1 MFVYRPPFFL
11 LMSERS
17 RFFLISSND
26 SVVHSHYFYFHISKQ
41 NHTATEDN
49 ILARLK
55 SSDIQNYQSKYLD
68 LPSQKSKSSTD
79 RIINGYDFLAV
90 NERMEESLVVL
101 AMLARIPLTD
111 VVVLNSKLAGA
122 YDGGNG
128 KRCVKL
134 KRKWTTPKIDKYIL
148 GDYRKANKDDYQL
161 YDAAQRSLDK
171 TIDALGRKRVEENI
185 EVLKRLQQQNEE
197 QCASEATMPC
207 PEPEDESKKQEHMR
221 LVKESCYFSD
231 IGCGHACT
239 DSVLADHAE
248 EEWARI
254 TSSQGQVQ

>member
-1 MFVYRPPFFL
+1 ML
-11 LMSERS
+11 LT
-17 RFFLISSND
+17 FSND
-26 SVVHSHYFYFHISKQ
+26 SAAYSHYFYFKISHQ
-41 NHTATEDN
+41 NHTATEDD
-49 ILARLK
+49 ILEVLK
-55 SSDIQNYQSKYLD
+55 TKHQNYQSKYLD
-68 LPSQKSKSSTD
+68 LPSSQNNKLSSSTD

-101 AMLARIPLTD
+101 AMLAQIPLTD

-128 KRCVKL
+128 KSCVKL
-134 KRKWTTPKIDKYIL
+134 KKKWTTPKIDKYIL
-148 GDYRKANKDDYQL
+148 GDYRKANKHDYQL
-161 YDAAQRSLDK
+161 YDAAQRSLDR
-171 TIDALGRKRVEENI
+171 TIDALGRKRVEENV

-197 QCASEATMPC
+197 RCASEVTMPC

-239 DSVLADHAE
+239 DSVLADHGD
-248 EEWARI
+248 EEWKSI
-254 TSSQGQVQ
+254 TSSQGQG